1 MHFLQQKFSCTIDM
15 SMSLK
20 AISYILLAFAAGC
33 NSFDDGYI
41 DLINAKK
48 SRWTKMACA
57 GSTQAT

>member
-1 MHFLQQKFSCTIDM
+1 ML
-15 SMSLK
+15 MSLK
-20 AISYILLAFAAGC
+20 AISYILLVFAAGC
-33 NSFDDGYI
+33 NFFDGGYI